1 MLARLLLPSD
11 FGIAAL
17 LGAFIGFSNVLVNGG
32 LGSALIQAKKINNID
47 CSTVLYTTIFISLLL
62 MVLLFFSANSIAK
75 FYNNLLIEN
84 LLKIYSISL
93 FFSAITGIQNS
104 ILVRNLSFKKIFY
117 VNALSVLISGSIS
130 INMAFI
136 GFGIYAI
143 VANALISGFLNI
155 IFFFLADRWVPIL
168 NFSFTRLKA
177 LWSYGYKLMLFNF
190 IEALHVNI
198 YPILIGKNFSASS
211 LGFYNNGRQFPSLI
225 TSSINAAL
233 TSVSFSVFSKYQ
245 SNQEKL
251 KNTLRESLRISNFL
265 ILPIITILAI
275 SAEPIVIGLLG
286 QKWSESVPYLQLFCL
301 VFGLHHHQSL
311 SYSAIAGLGRSDIVL
326 FYQTF
331 IKLISII
338 LLIYSLKFGLVY
350 VVIGQIFSTL
360 ISLVITII
368 PNRRYLDYR
377 VSEQVLDLLPYLV
390 ICVIIFAP
398 LHIFFFNP
406 DENIVLISMKV
417 IAFIGAYFVISK
429 ICNLKGANSFFS
441 LIKKHTN
448 KNNSA
453 I

>member
-1 MLARLLLPSD
+1 MHSKNIEKNTFFGIAWKLLETFLVNGMQVLIYIMLARLLLPSD

-93 FFSAITGIQNS
+93 FFSAITGIQKS

-130 INMAFI
+130 IYMAFI

-286 QKWSESVPYLQLFCL
+286 QKWSESVPYLQLF
-301 VFGLHHHQSL
+301 V
-311 SYSAIAGLGRSDIVL
+311 
-326 FYQTF
+326 
-331 IKLISII
+331 
-338 LLIYSLKFGLVY
+338 
-350 VVIGQIFSTL
+350 
-360 ISLVITII
+360 
-368 PNRRYLDYR
+368 
-377 VSEQVLDLLPYLV
+377 
-390 ICVIIFAP
+390 
-398 LHIFFFNP
+398 
-406 DENIVLISMKV
+406 
-417 IAFIGAYFVISK
+417 
-429 ICNLKGANSFFS
+429 
-441 LIKKHTN
+441 
-448 KNNSA
+448 
-453 I
+453 